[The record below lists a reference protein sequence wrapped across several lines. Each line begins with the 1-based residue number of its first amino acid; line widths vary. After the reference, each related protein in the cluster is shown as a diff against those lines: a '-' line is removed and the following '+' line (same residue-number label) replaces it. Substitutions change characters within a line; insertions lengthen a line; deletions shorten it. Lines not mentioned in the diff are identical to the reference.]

1 MLSKQNT
8 QNQFQSSQFI
18 GATASF
24 YVTLLSGTMA
34 PKSANQLSQ
43 TGRSLQIP
51 FIYQGL
57 GRTNNY
63 IENLIASVPR
73 NVFLLL
79 FSLIRNMSG
88 RRLFRILIF
97 WLFLLQRM
105 WMLVKVGY

>member
-1 MLSKQNT
+1 
-8 QNQFQSSQFI
+8 
-18 GATASF
+18 
-24 YVTLLSGTMA
+24 MA

-73 NVFLLL
+73 NVSLLL
-79 FSLIRNMSG
+79 FSRIRNMSG
-88 RRLFRILIF
+88 RRLFRILTF
-97 WLFLLQRM
+97 WLFLLRKM
-105 WMLVKVGY
+105 GRLMKVGY